1 MRKRRQQRG
10 LERDAPTE
18 REARLLFLGQ
28 LWLCKKKCK
37 TNLIKA
43 HNVKVSQKNI
53 DKLFLYYFSIKLV
66 YLVDPKEVKKCLND
80 NGNFAI

>member
-28 LWLCKKKCK
+28 LWLCKKKFK

-43 HNVKVSQKNI
+43 HNVKVSQKNV
-53 DKLFLYYFSIKLV
+53 DYYFNYSFIKLV
-66 YLVDPKEVKKCLND
+66 YLNDPKEVKKCLND